1 MRCGLQSPPQSRPYP
16 RGGSTLS
23 SSARSSPHI
32 ASSRCASAD
41 SWRLSGK
48 WSSPLILT
56 LEVEQGAY
64 RILPA
69 LRSGPAVLRP
79 AVLHPGLRCLAALS
93 IAPLS
98 FRVTY
103 RHCSTSRYAPLRN
116 RFGLSVHRCRFA
128 PSSLTAPPAG
138 SPVAPVSGGDDA
150 SLARPTFPHQAVS
163 GRGARCCGSNCVRS
177 RSIAHATASNRS
189 ATVRSARPWRCPR
202 ARSAAYRS
210 RLTGSCWTATRA
222 Q

>member
-1 MRCGLQSPPQSRPYP
+1 MVEP
-16 RGGSTLS
+16 R
-23 SSARSSPHI
+23 
-32 ASSRCASAD
+32 
-41 SWRLSGK
+41 
-48 WSSPLILT
+48 LILT

-69 LRSGPAVLRP
+69 LRSGPTAVLRP

-116 RFGLSVHRCRFA
+116 KVRIIRA
-128 PSSLTAPPAG
+128 PVPVRAAQ

-210 RLTGSCWTATRA
+210 RLTGSCWIATRA